1 MAAQLLYSGTCGGCS
16 WEINDAGL
24 LRIYP
29 INGVEGTLS
38 SGTNPSDW
46 PWDSYRESVKKVIVE
61 NGVKGNSR
69 CGGIFYY
76 TRNCIEM
83 DLSNF
88 DTSSVTNMQAMF
100 YYCNSLTSLDL
111 SGFDTSS
118 VTDMRHMFSI
128 CNSLTSLDLSNFD
141 TSSVTSM
148 QSMFYSCNSLT
159 SLDLSNFDTSSVT
172 NMQYMFAS
180 YNGEPRPLPKLSK
193 IVLGNTFK
201 FVGSNHYFINTNW
214 IKTFNVDGSA
224 TNSTTEYTGTEIAL
238 LTSTTIPSIG
248 GTWKRMCTMNLVYIY
263 DNAGEFSPYQV
274 LINDGSDW
282 NQYIPYIYT
291 ESGWEIYSGQ

>member
-83 DLSNF
+83 
-88 DTSSVTNMQAMF
+88 
-100 YYCNSLTSLDL
+100 
-111 SGFDTSS
+111 
-118 VTDMRHMFSI
+118 
-128 CNSLTSLDLSNFD
+128 
-141 TSSVTSM
+141 
-148 QSMFYSCNSLT
+148 
-159 SLDLSNFDTSSVT
+159 DLSNFDTSSVT